1 MSSTASLSSKVG
13 ASAGRGRLRA
23 VGGQAVCAAAADEL
37 TREVADPGGD
47 TGTAGPLG
55 TPLFEGQSKGVKEAK
70 KKGPA

>member
-13 ASAGRGRLRA
+13 ASAGSGRLRA

-47 TGTAGPLG
+47 TGTAWDPWEHRCSRGN
-55 TPLFEGQSKGVKEAK
+55 QKE
-70 KKGPA
+70 